1 MDPTSLSLF
10 ASCRGARPPF
20 DRPIFFATH
29 AGRFATHLPYTLAAV
44 SHDTQHQRRDGRQI
58 ALSASAE
65 PPSAR
70 ALGQGN
76 RTATR
81 PVAASGPRSGRP
93 PLPAAERRTVVL
105 MVRATPAEARELR
118 TLAAR
123 RRQTVAATMRDA
135 GLQAAAAEQIP
146 ETSAVEAVR
155 LRRQVQRIG
164 SNLNQAVRRLH
175 VLDGDNAAAV
185 AAVERAADAVGRF
198 LAEALR

>member
-1 MDPTSLSLF
+1 M
-10 ASCRGARPPF
+10 
-20 DRPIFFATH
+20 
-29 AGRFATHLPYTLAAV
+29 
-44 SHDTQHQRRDGRQI
+44 
-58 ALSASAE
+58 
-65 PPSAR
+65 
-70 ALGQGN
+70 
-76 RTATR
+76 
-81 PVAASGPRSGRP
+81 AASGPRSGRP

-105 MVRATPAEARELR
+105 MVRATLAEARELR

-123 RRQTVAATMRDA
+123 RRQTVAAAMRDA
-135 GLQAAAAEQIP
+135 GLQAAAAEQTL

-175 VLDGDNAAAV
+175 ALDGDNAAAV